1 MGNLASRLVV
11 LPMIL
16 AAASGADGQAVPGQ
30 CGYERWPVKILADR
44 DRARVDFKPID
55 TTVAKL
61 VAILIHEIPYP
72 EDRRIEPEEFRV
84 YRVRARLL
92 AVYREKDHDL
102 HLIIADLGAPDAH
115 MIAEI
120 PAPECVAQHQ
130 DEYREARSVALRAA
144 HNTVLELVGVGFFDF
159 LHDQRGV
166 AKNGIELH
174 PVLSLRVLDSTK
186 EIH

>member
-102 HLIIADLGAPDAH
+102 HLIIADLG
-115 MIAEI
+115 
-120 PAPECVAQHQ
+120 
-130 DEYREARSVALRAA
+130 
-144 HNTVLELVGVGFFDF
+144 
-159 LHDQRGV
+159 
-166 AKNGIELH
+166 
-174 PVLSLRVLDSTK
+174 
-186 EIH
+186 

>member
-1 MGNLASRLVV
+1 
-11 LPMIL
+11 MIL
-16 AAASGADGQAVPGQ
+16 AAAPAAFDGQAVPGQ
-30 CGYERWPVKILADR
+30 CGYERWPVKILADK
-44 DRARVDFKPID
+44 DRARVDFKPVD

-61 VAILIHEIPYP
+61 VAIPIHEIPYP

-102 HLIIADLGAPDAH
+102 HLIISDLDTSDAH

-120 PAPECVAQHQ
+120 PAPECVAQYL

-144 HNTVLELVGVGFFDF
+144 HNTVVELVGVGFFDF

-174 PVLSLRVLDSTK
+174 PVLSLRVLHSTK
-186 EIH
+186 EMHRNGDRAYR